1 MASTVLPAIYEE
13 PASSSATAP
22 ALSVDV
28 KLSLRG
34 ETYHVAFPIEKLSW
48 DALKAKVH
56 DCYDDANRP
65 AFWTLGCRDN
75 EDDLVTVTSEREF
88 LEAFRVF
95 TELKEQTIM
104 ISGEREV
111 RMHFH
116 VVVKLSLKEQLAPVM
131 QAVNDISEKVGRLAT
146 DTRDSLRKSSYVE
159 RGRESLYYSAA
170 RTRDVLSS
178 GGRGFSQR
186 VRRASTEISD
196 LPRRLRPRSRVSS
209 QDARDSTSPQALMVV
224 DVERETM
231 GDDVSTE
238 MDVADLLA
246 QARAAEAEAE
256 RNAVA
261 IQQDEA
267 EPATNAD
274 AQVEAEETNGHTS
287 DAETASTA
295 SESEWDFVRSSPSSS
310 GSVARSVSPFLT
322 VEADDEVE
330 VSFTRW
336 ATQVAMIRDIMPQID
351 SGICVGVL
359 DKHNGDLEAA
369 LVELTE
375 L

>member
-13 PASSSATAP
+13 PVSSSATAP

-65 AFWTLGCRDN
+65 AFWTLVYRDN

-95 TELKEQTIM
+95 TELKEQPIM
-104 ISGEREV
+104 ISGEREL

-159 RGRESLYYSAA
+159 RGRESL
-170 RTRDVLSS
+170 
-178 GGRGFSQR
+178 GFSQR

-196 LPRRLRPRSRVSS
+196 LPRRLRTRSRVSS
-209 QDARDSTSPQALMVV
+209 QDATSPQALMVV

-231 GDDVSTE
+231 GCDVPTE

-256 RNAVA
+256 RNAA
-261 IQQDEA
+261 ATQQDEA
-267 EPATNAD
+267 EPAATAD
-274 AQVEAEETNGHTS
+274 AQVEAEGHTS

-310 GSVARSVSPFLT
+310 ASGARSVSPFLT
-322 VEADDEVE
+322 VEADDQVE